1 MTLPDPSQPLA
12 PDAAAEA
19 FATIFDGKI
28 ADEALAAFLVTLAD
42 RGETVDEIVAA
53 VLAMRARMIPGP
65 QAPDA
70 IDVCGTG
77 GDGKHSLNVSTAVS
91 LVVAACGVKVAKHG
105 NRAASSS
112 SGAADV
118 LAALGV
124 PELPMERL
132 GACLDEVG
140 ITFLHA
146 ARHHPAMARVAPVR
160 RALGRRTIFN
170 LLGPLANP
178 AGVKRQL
185 VGVSSHD
192 AVAPIAEAL
201 DQLGAVSAMVVHGDG
216 YDELA
221 VTGASRSVRF
231 RRHKS
236 DDLGASVAYTFGEM
250 TPDIAGLALWP
261 AQELAGGN
269 ADYNAARLRALL
281 TGERGAY
288 YDIVV
293 LNAAA
298 ALTVASDAEM
308 SLATA
313 ARQAREALASG
324 AAQDILARWSAFR

>member
-1 MTLPDPSQPLA
+1 MKPLPDPKTPLD
-12 PDAAAEA
+12 PDSAAEA
-19 FATIFDGKI
+19 FAAILDGLV
-28 ADEALAAFLVTLAD
+28 ADDALAAFLVALAD
-42 RGETVDEIVAA
+42 RGETVTEIVAA
-53 VLAMRARMIPGP
+53 ASALRTRQSFAP

-118 LAALGV
+118 LGALGV
-124 PELPMERL
+124 PELPVERL
-132 GACLDEVG
+132 GACLDDVG

-185 VGVSSHD
+185 VGVF
-192 AVAPIAEAL
+192 AAAWTEPLAQAFAC
-201 DQLGAVSAMVVHGDG
+201 LGSTRAMVVHGDG
-216 YDELA
+216 YDEIAVSGDSVFALA
-221 VTGASRSVRF
+221 ADGMVSAGSITAADAGVGRHPSAALTGGDAQ
-231 RRHKS
+231 HN
-236 DDLGASVAYTFGEM
+236 
-250 TPDIAGLALWP
+250 AG
-261 AQELAGGN
+261 
-269 ADYNAARLRALL
+269 RLRQLL
-281 TGERGAY
+281 GGTVDAY
-288 YDIVV
+288 HDIVV

-298 ALTVASDAEM
+298 ALTVADPDLPL
-308 SLATA
+308 LAAA
-313 ARQAREALASG
+313 ARARAALASG
-324 AAQDILARWSAFR
+324 AAADTLARWSAFR

>member
-1 MTLPDPSQPLA
+1 MLPNPSRPLTQ
-12 PDAAAEA
+12 DEAADA
-19 FATIFDGKI
+19 FALILDGRI
-28 ADEALAAFLVTLAD
+28 EDAELARFLTVLAD
-42 RGETVDEIVAA
+42 RGETVEEIVEAA
-53 VLAMRARMIPGP
+53 RALRKRQSYAP

-77 GDGKHSLNVSTAVS
+77 GDGKHSLNVSTAVA

-124 PELPMERL
+124 PELPIDRL
-132 GACLDEVG
+132 GPCLDTVG

-146 ARHHPAMARVAPVR
+146 ARHHPSMARVAPVR

-178 AGVKRQL
+178 AGVLRQL
-185 VGVSSHD
+185 VGVSSRE

-201 DQLGAVSAMVVHGDG
+201 DQLGAFSAMVVHGDG

-221 VTGASRSVRF
+221 VTGTSRSVRF
-231 RRHKS
+231 RRP
-236 DDLGASVAYTFGEM
+236 ASADSEPCSAYVFNEL
-250 TPDIAGLALWP
+250 TPENAGLATWP
-261 AQELAGGN
+261 ADMLAGGN

-281 TGERGAY
+281 AGETGAY
-288 YDIVV
+288 HDIVV

-298 ALTVASDAEM
+298 ALTVASDTEIR
-308 SLATA
+308 LTDA
-313 ARQAREALASG
+313 AQQASQALKSG
-324 AAQDILARWSAFR
+324 AAADILHRWSKFR